1 MAPFGGLVV
10 YPVFIV
16 FGFIFAGVGLVLV
29 GIGINAGYRSMQIQ
43 LSDVQSI
50 GTIQSTADGPIEVE
64 GTVQDVNDLDTITA
78 PLSGKECY
86 AWATLRKK
94 RKVDTDSKREKYKTE
109 VRAKHATPFVLR
121 DDSGGEIEVNPE
133 HASLSLDEV
142 VYSIEYGDEVDDE
155 ARQRVR
161 NLSADEIRLSGRQSE
176 EEMEPDDLLSPTN
189 PKYEEYALIPGDEVH
204 VYGAEAQAPTNRSR
218 QAELI
223 GDDFYTITEGD
234 ESAAIKKKLLGAV
247 ITCLLGLPVLGFSLF
262 VIYGGIMN
270 ILEII

>member
-1 MAPFGGLVV
+1 MLCLG
-10 YPVFIV
+10 
-16 FGFIFAGVGLVLV
+16 
-29 GIGINAGYRSMQIQ
+29 NAQ
-43 LSDVQSI
+43 
-50 GTIQSTADGPIEVE
+50 
-64 GTVQDVNDLDTITA
+64 
-78 PLSGKECY
+78 
-86 AWATLRKK
+86 KK
-94 RKVDTDSKREKYKTE
+94 RKVDTDSNRKKYKTE

-133 HASLSLDEV
+133 NASLSFDEV
-142 VYSIEYGDEVDDE
+142 AYSVEYGDEVADE

-161 NLSADEIRLSGRQSE
+161 NLPADEIRVTGRQSE
-176 EEMEPDDLLSPTN
+176 EEMEPDDLLTPTN

-270 ILEII
+270 ILEIIYRIHTWILWQLVVRMRVSPAAATLPTIGGLLGGAIRSAVSKQLYVTVNSRGTV